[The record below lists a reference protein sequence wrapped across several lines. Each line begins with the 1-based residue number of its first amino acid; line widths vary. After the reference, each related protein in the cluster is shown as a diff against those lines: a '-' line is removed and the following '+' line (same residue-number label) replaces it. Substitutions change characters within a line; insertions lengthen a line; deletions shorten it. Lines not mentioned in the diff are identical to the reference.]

1 MTLKEKLARS
11 RVVNDLSLELSIYN
25 EAIAGN
31 SKFKTFYQGKA
42 DEIKAK
48 IKALIGEQLA
58 RLKVSKLYSYMYM
71 KVQPYLVTG
80 VMVP

>member
-48 IKALIGEQLA
+48 IKALIGE
-58 RLKVSKLYSYMYM
+58 
-71 KVQPYLVTG
+71 
-80 VMVP
+80 